1 MSIFNSANNDKSFN
15 SPQPQLNS
23 SDRTAYLKSKTKYA
37 AAVNLAKNGG
47 VLTKTN
53 GARYVGSVQTT
64 RTGMTSASSYSDYMD
79 VAKGKYLLTPPPSS
93 NLAASFQPSSADVY
107 YGNFTVTNYDKANV
121 FLTMLG
127 YPLKTPGYPYDP
139 YYPNILVKESDS
151 TPSAPTPNM
160 FNQDN
165 IVVDP
170 QFQLFYDVTAC
181 GSRNYFQNVTIDPT
195 LDLTFTLALDEV
207 YSLRPEIQQQAQRII
222 KGEAQRLRGFQF
234 PTRIHFDLDNC
245 DSKAS
250 ITPVAPDA
258 PVITVSSITPA
269 GPFTVTIAW
278 LHGFDGG
285 SPITAYTVYVD
296 GAAVAT
302 LDPQPCRNTH
312 TLTDVGSGSSIWVTA
327 SNCLPKEV
335 WNRTTEPSCTTL
347 TSARSNVLVVPV
359 FSTVTWSSGMTV
371 PNEVAQTVHLI
382 IPSGVTLTVASGVTM
397 TIRGTVT
404 INNNGTLNN
413 AGVIHI
419 YGSLVNNGAFTNT
432 GTAINYSSNSVTNR
446 GTLTNEGVIE
456 NKAGGVIENKAG
468 GSIDNNQGTFNNHGT
483 FNNGGT
489 FNGAI
494 TGNAPV
500 LVAAP
505 PSITPLAWQTKG
517 FVEGAAAGDKSG
529 YSVSAS
535 HNGSIVAIGAL
546 GANSRKGV
554 VRIYQVTNN
563 NNSTQWT
570 LMGSQIEG
578 VQESGTSVSL
588 SSDGSIVAVGA
599 PSGGGPQAPKGI
611 TRIYKWTDNTHWAP
625 MGSQIEGT
633 HGGDQS
639 GYSVSLSSNGHTV
652 AIGAPSGETQIS
664 GMYVQCGITR
674 IYKWNTHTESW
685 DLTKQING
693 LTNYEGSGWSVSLSS
708 NGTTVAIGAPYGT
721 GNGVTRV
728 YHQVTTN
735 GEWTLMGSV
744 IPGVVAN
751 GWSGYSVSLS
761 SDGKM
766 VAVGAPYANTL
777 KGETRVY
784 QWRTDVSDPTRYQWI
799 MLGNL
804 YAQDPIVGLATGEQ
818 NGSSVSLHSD
828 PVTQTHTV
836 AICAPGASY
845 VKDKSLI
852 YRYHPPSSNQSE
864 AMWVAMTKQLH
875 SGEQAECACLSSDG
889 KTAVFGAFGFNSDRG
904 ITRMYAA
911 T

>member
-1 MSIFNSANNDKSFN
+1 MSIFNNANNDKSFN
-15 SPQPQLNS
+15 GPQPQLNS

-47 VLTKTN
+47 VLTKAN

-64 RTGMTSASSYSDYMD
+64 RTGLTSASSYSDYLD

-93 NLAASFQPSSADVY
+93 NLAASFQTSSADVY
-107 YGNFTVTNYDKANV
+107 YGNFMVTNYDKANV
-121 FLTMLG
+121 FMTMLG
-127 YPLKTPGYPYDP
+127 YPLKTQGYLS

-170 QFQLFYDVTAC
+170 QFRLFYDLTAC

-207 YSLRPEIQQQAQRII
+207 YSLRPEIEQQAQRII
-222 KGEAQRLRGFQF
+222 KGEAQRLRSFQF

-258 PVITVSSITPA
+258 PVISVSSITPA

-278 LHGFDGG
+278 LQGFDGG
-285 SPITAYTVYVD
+285 RPITAYTVYVD
-296 GAAVAT
+296 GAVVAT

-359 FSTVTWSSGMTV
+359 FATVTWSSSVMTM
-371 PNEVAQTVHLI
+371 PNEVAQAVHLI
-382 IPSGVTLTVASGVTM
+382 IPSEETLAVASGVTM
-397 TIRGTVT
+397 TIRGSVT
-404 INNNGTLNN
+404 NNGTFTN

-419 YGSLVNNGAFTNT
+419 YGSLVNNNNGVFTNT
-432 GTAINYSSNSVTNR
+432 GGGTVINYSSNSVTNR
-446 GTLTNEGVIE
+446 GTLTNLGTLTNEI
-456 NKAGGVIENKAG
+456 GGVIENKAG
-468 GSIDNNQGTFNNHGT
+468 GRIDNNEGKFVNRGTFLKSEMS
-483 FNNGGT
+483 T
-489 FNGAI
+489 FNGDI

-500 LVAAP
+500 LVPAP
-505 PSITPLAWQTKG
+505 PVVSPLAWQGKG
-517 FVEGAAAGDKSG
+517 FVEGAAADKSG
-529 YSVSAS
+529 
-535 HNGSIVAIGAL
+535 
-546 GANSRKGV
+546 
-554 VRIYQVTNN
+554 Q
-563 NNSTQWT
+563 
-570 LMGSQIEG
+570 
-578 VQESGTSVSL
+578 SVSL

-599 PSGGGPQAPKGI
+599 PGANSRRGVVRIYQVTTNNNNNSTEWTLMGSPIEGGENEVSGTSVSLSSDGYIVAVGAPSNGPMAPKGI
-611 TRIYKWTDNTHWAP
+611 TRIYIWTDGQWTLK
-625 MGSQIEGT
+625 GSPIKGA
-633 HGGDQS
+633 HDGDYS
-639 GYSVSLSSNGHTV
+639 GKSVSLSSDGLTV
-652 AIGAPSGETQIS
+652 AIGAPFYEKKIN
-664 GMYVQCGITR
+664 GMYVQCGTTR
-674 IYKWNTHTESW
+674 IYKWDDTNADWKLSW
-685 DLTKQING
+685 QIDG

-708 NGTTVAIGAPYGT
+708 NGLTVAIGAPIW

-728 YHQVTTN
+728 YQYQLTN
-735 GEWTLMGSV
+735 DTWTLMGSV
-744 IPGVVAN
+744 IPGVMVN
-751 GWSGYSVSLS
+751 GASGYSVSLYS
-761 SDGKM
+761 NDLITM

-784 QWRTDVSDPTRYQWI
+784 QWGKDVSDPERYQWI
-799 MLGNL
+799 MLGHL
-804 YAQDPIVGLATGEQ
+804 YAQDPIAGLATGEN
-818 NGSSVSLHSD
+818 NGYSVSLHSD
-828 PVTQTHTV
+828 PDTQTHTV

-845 VKDKSLI
+845 VKHKSLI
-852 YRYHPPSSNQSE
+852 YRYHPYSNQSE

-875 SGEQAECACLSSDG
+875 SGEQAESACLSSNG
-889 KTAVFGAFGFNSDRG
+889 KIAVFGAPNQG

>member
-347 TSARSNVLVVPV
+347 TSARSNVLVMPV
-359 FSTVTWSSGMTV
+359 FSTVTWSSSMTV

-404 INNNGTLNN
+404 INNTGTLNN

-419 YGSLVNNGAFTNT
+419 YGSLVNNGAFTNSNS
-432 GTAINYSSNSVTNR
+432 GTVINYSSNSVTNR
-446 GTLTNEGVIE
+446 GTLTNHGTLTNES
-456 NKAGGVIENKAG
+456 GGVIENKAG
-468 GSIDNNQGTFNNHGT
+468 GSIDNRQGSFNNHGT

-489 FNGAI
+489 FTGAI
-494 TGNAPV
+494 SGNAPV

-588 SSDGSIVAVGA
+588 SSDG
-599 PSGGGPQAPKGI
+599 
-611 TRIYKWTDNTHWAP
+611 
-625 MGSQIEGT
+625 
-633 HGGDQS
+633 
-639 GYSVSLSSNGHTV
+639 HTV

-674 IYKWNTHTESW
+674 IYKWNTQTVSW

-852 YRYHPPSSNQSE
+852 YRYHPSSNQSE

>member
-359 FSTVTWSSGMTV
+359 FSTVTWSSSMTV

-382 IPSGVTLTVASGVTM
+382 IPIGVTLTVASGVTM

-404 INNNGTLNN
+404 INNTGTLNN

-419 YGSLVNNGAFTNT
+419 YGSLVNNGAFTNSNS
-432 GTAINYSSNSVTNR
+432 GTVINYSSNSVTNR
-446 GTLTNEGVIE
+446 GTLTNHGTLTNES
-456 NKAGGVIENKAG
+456 GGVIENKAG
-468 GSIDNNQGTFNNHGT
+468 GSIDNRQGSFNNHGT

-494 TGNAPV
+494 SGNAPV

-588 SSDGSIVAVGA
+588 SSDG
-599 PSGGGPQAPKGI
+599 
-611 TRIYKWTDNTHWAP
+611 
-625 MGSQIEGT
+625 
-633 HGGDQS
+633 
-639 GYSVSLSSNGHTV
+639 HTV

-664 GMYVQCGITR
+664 GMYVQCGTTR

-735 GEWTLMGSV
+735 GQWTLMGSV

-761 SDGKM
+761 SDGTM

>member
-127 YPLKTPGYPYDP
+127 YPLKPPGYPYDP

-347 TSARSNVLVVPV
+347 TSARSNVLVMPV
-359 FSTVTWSSGMTV
+359 FSTVTWSSSMTV

-404 INNNGTLNN
+404 INNTGTLNN

-419 YGSLVNNGAFTNT
+419 YGSLVNNGAFTNSNS
-432 GTAINYSSNSVTNR
+432 GTVINYSSNSVTNR
-446 GTLTNEGVIE
+446 GTLTNHGTLTNES
-456 NKAGGVIENKAG
+456 GGVIENKAG
-468 GSIDNNQGTFNNHGT
+468 GSIDNRQGSFNNHGT

-494 TGNAPV
+494 SGNAPV

-505 PSITPLAWQTKG
+505 PSITPLAWQSKG

-588 SSDGSIVAVGA
+588 SSDG
-599 PSGGGPQAPKGI
+599 
-611 TRIYKWTDNTHWAP
+611 
-625 MGSQIEGT
+625 
-633 HGGDQS
+633 
-639 GYSVSLSSNGHTV
+639 HTV

-674 IYKWNTHTESW
+674 IYKWNTQTVSW

-852 YRYHPPSSNQSE
+852 YRYHPSSNQSE